1 MLRKAKAPTKVRHR
15 RLRADIREAL
25 LKSALVELGAKGFD
39 GASTRAIAGRIQAHQ
54 PRSTGRLRPKW

>member
-39 GASTRAIAGRIQAHQ
+39 GASSRGVFRRISRGPQAAFD
-54 PRSTGRLRPKW
+54 RSGS